1 MTPTSN
7 SLRALVAELTMARA
21 MLQEKTAHVSVRA
34 QEAHHSPSEAYLIAV
49 AYEIHNFYGLCE
61 QAFERI
67 RSVFTVPIARPER
80 DHEELLNQMVLD
92 IPHVRPAVIT
102 TALRD
107 QLDELRRF
115 HHLFRHA
122 YMLQLDRQ
130 RVLDLAERI
139 VSASAAVS
147 GALERFQTYLV
158 ELADRLDSAQ

>member
-7 SLRALVAELTMARA
+7 SLRALVAELTMARS
-21 MLQEKTAHVSVRA
+21 MLQEKMAHVSMRA
-34 QEAHHSPSEAYLIAV
+34 QEAHQSPGEAYLIAV

-67 RSVFTVPIARPER
+67 RGLFAVPITRPER
-80 DHEELLNQMVLD
+80 YHEELLHQMTLD

-122 YMLQLDRQ
+122 YMLSLDRQ
-130 RVLDLAERI
+130 RVLGLAERV

-147 GALERFQTYLV
+147 EALERFQTYLV
-158 ELADRLDSAQ
+158 ELADRLDSAE